1 MVMCCDSRLLG
12 VQMIERL
19 LLLAQ
24 RYIIVVEVG
33 HSRPLSFTA
42 PSLTPSHL
50 TPLSSPI
57 FSPFSLS
64 CFSSLSFL
72 PHLHTHT
79 HTHTHTYA
87 YTYPPAPHTHTHQL
101 TLTTLLFIL
110 TPSQENHHFPRYL
123 PPHGACF
130 LGHPITLS
138 ISSDQPKTDFKL
150 DVRACTYSV
159 HISMQC

>member
-33 HSRPLSFTA
+33 HSRPLSH
-42 PSLTPSHL
+42 PLTPHTPFLSH
-50 TPLSSPI
+50 
-57 FSPFSLS
+57 
-64 CFSSLSFL
+64 FL
-72 PHLHTHT
+72 PLLPVMLFISIFFTTLAHTLAHTHT

-150 DVRACTYSV
+150 DVRTCTYSV